1 MEHSSVKCVF
11 VLTPCLLGDELVGRL
26 TGRRPSRTVSWDMYE
41 SSLVSLSFG
50 MWNPLSQKPHANG
63 LFYCS
68 VEPESKGREVGR
80 HRHPVSRGREA
91 EVGPVKEKS
100 VAEGNN
106 NLL

>member
-1 MEHSSVKCVF
+1 MNWLVA
-11 VLTPCLLGDELVGRL
+11 LLGVGPPGL
-26 TGRRPSRTVSWDMYE
+26 SHGTCYE

-80 HRHPVSRGREA
+80 YRHPVSRGREA